1 MAKLSQNVRNRVSND
16 EVPEAHTKFK
26 ARVYVVQHTK
36 HKFVAVNAFTYA
48 LNIPKWKYFKIYYNK
63 MTGNV

>member
-48 LNIPKWKYFKIYYNK
+48 LNIPK
-63 MTGNV
+63 